1 MRQQDAHQEFSWD
14 LFPVPSSV
22 GMGRDLAEVHL
33 NKWGLAAMADD
44 VTLIVSELL
53 TNAIAAGH
61 GMVTMRLL
69 LTPDALTIEVTDVSP
84 DRPRRKRD
92 SENDIGGRG
101 LQIIEFL
108 AETWGDR
115 PFPNGGK
122 VVWARCATR
131 RSEEIRREISGSN
144 GLPGSER

>member
-1 MRQQDAHQEFSWD
+1 MRQHDAREEFRWD

-22 GMGRDLAEVHL
+22 GLGRDLAEVHL

-69 LTPDALTIEVTDVSP
+69 IDPEALTIEVTDSSP
-84 DRPRRKRD
+84 SRPRRKRATA
-92 SENDIGGRG
+92 NDIGGRG

-108 AETWGDR
+108 AESWGDR
-115 PFPNGGK
+115 PSPAGGK
-122 VVWARCATR
+122 VVWARCP
-131 RSEEIRREISGSN
+131 
-144 GLPGSER
+144 LP